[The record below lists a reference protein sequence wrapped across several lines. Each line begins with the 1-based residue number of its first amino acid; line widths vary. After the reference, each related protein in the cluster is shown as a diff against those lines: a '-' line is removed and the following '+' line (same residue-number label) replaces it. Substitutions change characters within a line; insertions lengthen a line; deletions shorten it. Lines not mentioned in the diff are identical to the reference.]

1 MTLLL
6 VLLAAAAPA
15 PAPGAA
21 PTESGE
27 WSAPRIVNQG
37 CRRSGDEI
45 VVCGRRDTDRYRL
58 RDLGP
63 DADRDARKP
72 PIAMALGDGV
82 RAEVEALQ
90 LQRPDGLVDKR
101 VMVHFKFKF

>member
-1 MTLLL
+1 MTLLW
-6 VLLAAAAPA
+6 VFLAAAAPPPALDA
-15 PAPGAA
+15 PDVG
-21 PTESGE
+21 EGE
-27 WSAPRIVNQG
+27 WAAPRIVDQG
-37 CRRSGDEI
+37 CRRSDDEI
-45 VVCGRRDTDRYRL
+45 VVCGRRGSDRYRL

-63 DADRDARKP
+63 DADPDATKP
-72 PIAMALGDGV
+72 SIGMALGDGV